1 MTKITQKLD
10 FRQQQALVM
19 TPQMQQAVKLLQMS
33 NLELQDYLEEEIEQN
48 PLLEKAEGGS
58 PALESGE
65 EEAPSSLP
73 EKDNIAESFDQSW
86 SDEGPSTASPPS
98 SHDFDSGSMMA
109 DIGAGGRT
117 DFSDDETS
125 FENTL
130 GQPTTL
136 RDHLQ
141 NQLMMDMEDPRD
153 RMLGTLLIDRLD
165 EAGYLRESLTDIA
178 EQLSCPLERL
188 QALVSR
194 LYKNLIPQEFSRQI
208 LLNVCLCNSKTVES

>member
-33 NLELQDYLEEEIEQN
+33 NLELQDYLEEEIAQN

-65 EEAPSSLP
+65 EGAPSSLP

-194 LYKNLIPQEFSRQI
+194 LKKFDPFGSFRGRS
-208 LLNVCLCNSKTVES
+208 C